1 MRRAAQL
8 PTLSWHGRSS
18 AVGLPPCSLPP
29 QDLGRVLDGGPIRHG
44 VDSQQL
50 VVPGSPPT
58 ACTGIQ
64 QGCQLVCPAAGTF
77 WWCWLSPFVLHPAPP
92 MSPHDLLLSQRLRLI
107 PKNSTYCSYPK
118 FFLHPQGGGC
128 IGKGATELPSTPER
142 PRGGPSPYISPHGL
156 YLVET
161 SRICAPRAARGPLSP
176 PAENALFGSIF
187 DFLKNTPQA
196 DLSGFEVP
204 PGA

>member
-92 MSPHDLLLSQRLRLI
+92 MSPHDLLLLKRLRII
-107 PKNSTYCSYPK
+107 PQNSTNCSYLTSYCTPGVVAASSQCFQQWRFSLGSRQQRTPGIK
-118 FFLHPQGGGC
+118 FLRPTSPAGVATDKSLALHSVECPQSSSNDSQPG
-128 IGKGATELPSTPER
+128 S
-142 PRGGPSPYISPHGL
+142 
-156 YLVET
+156 LV
-161 SRICAPRAARGPLSP
+161 SAPAPTRHR
-176 PAENALFGSIF
+176 
-187 DFLKNTPQA
+187 
-196 DLSGFEVP
+196 
-204 PGA
+204 

>member
-92 MSPHDLLLSQRLRLI
+92 MSPHDLLLLKRLRII
-107 PKNSTYCSYPK
+107 PQHLPNLLL
-118 FFLHPQGGGC
+118 LHPQGGGC
-128 IGKGATELPSTPER
+128 ISQVLPTM
-142 PRGGPSPYISPHGL
+142 
-156 YLVET
+156 
-161 SRICAPRAARGPLSP
+161 
-176 PAENALFGSIF
+176 ALFNFLGS
-187 DFLKNTPQA
+187 
-196 DLSGFEVP
+196 SGRP
-204 PGA
+204 A

>member
-92 MSPHDLLLSQRLRLI
+92 MSPHDLLLLKRLRII
-107 PKNSTYCSYPK
+107 PQQKKLNK
-118 FFLHPQGGGC
+118 LFLPNLLLTAAPPGWWLH
-128 IGKGATELPSTPER
+128 LPSASNNGAFQLPRQQRTPGIKFLR
-142 PRGGPSPYISPHGL
+142 PTSPAGVATDKSLALHS
-156 YLVET
+156 VECPQ
-161 SRICAPRAARGPLSP
+161 SSSK
-176 PAENALFGSIF
+176 GS
-187 DFLKNTPQA
+187 TR
-196 DLSGFEVP
+196 
-204 PGA
+204 